1 MLQDLSPPFA
11 SYIRNCNF
19 KFINLHDHLK
29 FEKCKIVKENAPN
42 KATKHGAWGNNLYM
56 LNDFKEDDKIIF
68 EAQVNIPNNENWV
81 IHS

>member
-42 KATKHGAWGNNLYM
+42 KATKHGA
-56 LNDFKEDDKIIF
+56 
-68 EAQVNIPNNENWV
+68 
-81 IHS
+81 